1 MPFSEGIVRSRFED
15 IEILDFEIN
24 IDLGIGSGL
33 VGDRQFL

>member
-1 MPFSEGIVRSRFED
+1 MSFSEWIVSIGFED